1 MSGDVVDLW
10 RVTALIAFNTALL
23 NTSASV
29 VATTCLV
36 ILRGNGL
43 ILIFCRSVST
53 HILGVL
59 SWWVLNLILISLGV
73 CYSFF

>member
-1 MSGDVVDLW
+1 MSGDVVGLW
-10 RVTALIAFNTALL
+10 RVTALIAFYTALL
-23 NTSASV
+23 GTSASV

-43 ILIFCRSVST
+43 ILNYCRSVST
-53 HILGVL
+53 HILGVF